1 MTSRHM
7 PHDARATAPT
17 IGAWVPMVTLSV
29 TYVALAV
36 GVCFVVVGS
45 PFWRVVGLLLAVTG
59 TLAPRAVP
67 TWWLLLVLGLSQLWR
82 TPSAHDVTFYV
93 LLASVHLLHV
103 LGSYLRLFPRHARL
117 QMAALVGPLRR
128 YVLVQAVVQPLA
140 VGVLSAFAGGARG
153 VRGAGGVPG
162 LSIAAA
168 AALAV
173 VAALL
178 ARGLWMARRRVM

>member
-1 MTSRHM
+1 
-7 PHDARATAPT
+7 
-17 IGAWVPMVTLSV
+17 
-29 TYVALAV
+29 
-36 GVCFVVVGS
+36 
-45 PFWRVVGLLLAVTG
+45 
-59 TLAPRAVP
+59 
-67 TWWLLLVLGLSQLWR
+67 LLLVLGLSQLWR

-153 VRGAGGVPG
+153 ARGAGGVPG

>member
-1 MTSRHM
+1 MTGRHM

-117 QMAALVGPLRR
+117 QLVALALPLRR

-153 VRGAGGVPG
+153 ARGAGGVPG